1 MNTSPW
7 CCITGAHTISSL
19 HTCTGIALYTCSSSE
34 CMYIVHIVPS
44 RAETTQKH
52 FGYNNNIGHL
62 LVYTKILNML
72 KNNYNTNCQGNTQSE
87 FVQEN
92 GHVVLAHLKA
102 KSPILPSHQTVMG
115 LGTVWYL
122 KAHLKQKKKQ
132 MEGRCNDAMQR
143 KQEEIVSVQIS
154 EQGLNIQ
161 LQKLHF
167 LLHHGCHDNRIIF
180 LVNFLERKKNKIHT

>member
-7 CCITGAHTISSL
+7 RCITGAHTISSL
-19 HTCTGIALYTCSSSE
+19 HTCTGIALCTCSSSE

-44 RAETTQKH
+44 RAKTTQKH

-62 LVYTKILNML
+62 LIYTKILNML
-72 KNNYNTNCQGNTQSE
+72 KNNYNTNCQGNTHSE
-87 FVQEN
+87 FVLVN

-122 KAHLKQKKKQ
+122 KAHLKQKKKIDGGQ
-132 MEGRCNDAMQR
+132 M
-143 KQEEIVSVQIS
+143 
-154 EQGLNIQ
+154 
-161 LQKLHF
+161 
-167 LLHHGCHDNRIIF
+167 
-180 LVNFLERKKNKIHT
+180 